1 MSAGA
6 QDQGQ
11 VSARAQD
18 WNLDRDPGGGGRP
31 CRDPARKVGVIAAL
45 PRVQWEGQ
53 RGNPLSAETG
63 MLAASECF
71 RPPGPA
77 RWTGAPGGDP
87 RAGVAQRHRAPV
99 AHASGFRPDRSKR
112 ALVPKPRTG
121 PLRPPT
127 GRSLTAGSLGAGP
140 AVVGVVTN
148 AVIATQQGS
157 SEGQTGSPRSQPRRC
172 GLPRPSPGH
181 VSAPKHH
188 ESTDDSQTCGA
199 PDPVPPRN
207 GVRPVPR
214 GAGTTETGLGS
225 PRPSPPADSPAAP
238 RGGPLTNTHDRPS

>member
-1 MSAGA
+1 MGTRCLLKPECWPLRSASGRQAPPAGPEPPEATPGRGWPSVTELQWPTHQDFA
-6 QDQGQ
+6 QTVPNAPSSQ
-11 VSARAQD
+11 S
-18 WNLDRDPGGGGRP
+18 
-31 CRDPARKVGVIAAL
+31 
-45 PRVQWEGQ
+45 
-53 RGNPLSAETG
+53 
-63 MLAASECF
+63 
-71 RPPGPA
+71 PGPA
-77 RWTGAPGGDP
+77 PFA
-87 RAGVAQRHRAPV
+87 
-99 AHASGFRPDRSKR
+99 
-112 ALVPKPRTG
+112 
-121 PLRPPT
+121 LRPAA
-127 GRSLTAGSLGAGP
+127 SLTAGSLGAGP

-148 AVIATQQGS
+148 AVITTQQGS
-157 SEGQTGSPRSQPRRC
+157 SEGQAGSLRSQPRRR